1 MVRISSRLRASKPF
15 LLSARSCSL
24 VMVDVGTRL
33 IASCWE
39 SGDVTGR
46 SGDVLEGAGSV
57 CRLPTD
63 CVLACG
69 SGSRKGIGSSFRLP
83 TDCVLACGSGSRKG
97 MGSSFRLPTDCVLA
111 CGSGSRKGMINC
123 APTLGPCGVLDCA
136 KAVDEALGE
145 GAMNCAPTKWGVYCW
160 MTGLYQRDSVI
171 RRSWSQVKRLSR
183 K

>member
-15 LLSARSCSL
+15 LLTSRSCSL

-39 SGDVTGR
+39 SGDVTGK
-46 SGDVLEGAGSV
+46 SEDVLEGAGSIF
-57 CRLPTD
+57 RLPTD

-97 MGSSFRLPTDCVLA
+97 IM
-111 CGSGSRKGMINC
+111 NC
-123 APTLGPCGVLDCA
+123 APTLGSCGVLDC
-136 KAVDEALGE
+136 EIR
-145 GAMNCAPTKWGVYCW
+145 VYCW
-160 MTGLYQRDSVI
+160 MTGLYKRDSVI
-171 RRSWSQVKRLSR
+171 RRSWSLVKRLSR

>member
-46 SGDVLEGAGSV
+46 SGDVLEGAGSIF
-57 CRLPTD
+57 RLPTD

-97 MGSSFRLPTDCVLA
+97 MVNSF
-111 CGSGSRKGMINC
+111 
-123 APTLGPCGVLDCA
+123 PTLGSCGVLDCA

-160 MTGLYQRDSVI
+160 MTGLYKRDSVI